1 MIKRERVATL
11 VAEFL
16 GTGILTLLVL
26 VMFRSNI
33 GQLSYF
39 VEIGVA
45 FVVATLVYIFGSS
58 SGAILNPAV
67 AIGLWTARK
76 LETLTTVVYVVA
88 ELLGAWVAYYL
99 FKYLLNIKVP
109 AVNGHF
115 LGRTLVAE
123 AIGAGV
129 LGLAWGAVAYK
140 KYSNNIKAP
149 LIGIATMVGMLLA
162 SSASAG
168 LINPSLALGLRIWV
182 WGTYVAGPVIGA
194 IVGINL
200 FGLLFTS
207 DKEYSNAKKESVAFF
222 RDINASTRTGGT
234 VSKSAGSSAVKRS
247 APANKRSTSRTKKK

>member
-1 MIKRERVATL
+1 MIKRERIATL
-11 VAEFL
+11 LAEFL

-39 VEIGVA
+39 IEIGVA
-45 FVVATLVYIFGSS
+45 FIVATLVYIFGSS
-58 SGAILNPAV
+58 SGAILNPAI

-76 LETLTTVVYVVA
+76 LETLTTIVYVAA
-88 ELLGAWVAYYL
+88 ELLGAWGAYYL
-99 FKYLLNIKVP
+99 FKYLLKIQVP
-109 AVNGHF
+109 AVNAHF

-123 AIGAGV
+123 AVGAGV

-168 LINPSLALGLRIWV
+168 LINPSLALGLRIWT

-194 IVGINL
+194 IIGINL

-207 DKEYSNAKKESVAFF
+207 DKEYADAKKESVAFF
-222 RDINASTRTGGT
+222 RDLNVVA
-234 VSKSAGSSAVKRS
+234 SSAKSTSSTPVKRS
-247 APANKRSTSRTKKK
+247 APAKKKATTKAKKK